1 MAEEREFDFTVQAT
15 LTATF
20 KAESEAAARE
30 QFAGFLA
37 GVNADDYIQAGGR
50 QFYVSIEEGAKP
62 DITEVCT
69 THHSEMNLGYCV
81 QCRKEKRKPGAG
93 SAMKRSRP

>member
-30 QFAGFLA
+30 QFAEFLA
-37 GVNADDYIQAGGR
+37 RVNADDYIQAGGK
-50 QFYVSIEEGAKP
+50 QFYVSTEEGEKP
-62 DITEVCT
+62 DVTEVCT
-69 THHSEMNLGYCV
+69 MHHNQMRLGYCP
-81 QCRKEKRKPGAG
+81 QCREEKRKPEAG
-93 SAMKRSRP
+93 SATKRSRP